1 MKKLINRIKYR
12 IRKFFNIKNDIPK
25 LMSQIE
31 IDLEDRFSPP
41 FIDFFIGEEV
51 LTPEEFLTYESELI
65 RTKQL
70 NDLKQ
75 DINERNNNV

>member
-12 IRKFFNIKNDIPK
+12 IRKFFNIKNDVPK

-51 LTPEEFLTYESELI
+51 LTPEEFLTYEIGVDKNEAI
-65 RTKQL
+65 KR
-70 NDLKQ
+70 LKA
-75 DINERNNNV
+75 RHK